1 MSSGSSDVIAR
12 AARRGSAQKGA
23 APAPKWTTIEGLTVA
38 YTDEASLRTARKDI
52 FEQRIYHFE
61 PATPSPLIIDGGA
74 HVGMAAMYWKWV
86 MPAARIVCFEPD
98 GGIAAL
104 LRKNLS
110 VNGLTGVEVIEAGL
124 AAAAGEAAFCADG
137 SDGGRLVTEAGGDAD
152 WRVPTVRLS
161 DHVREPVELLKLNIE
176 GQEWPVL
183 SDLEQAGRLGLVR
196 RIILEYHGWPVGRQS
211 LGDILNLL
219 DRAGYRYIVH
229 DFDRE
234 TNPATKPPFRIRNH
248 APWFCLVYAERA
260 AVDSGT
266 SRPPHSKAPPIVEM
280 GGLRRV
286 TPVSRVF
293 GLDRGTAI
301 DRHYIET
308 FLAAHAS
315 DICGRVLEIG
325 DCGYTRRFGGEGV
338 SRSDVLHAAPGN
350 RQATLVGD
358 LATGAGIPREAF
370 DCIILT
376 QTLLCIEDVR
386 SAIANCARALA
397 PGGVVLATVP
407 GISQVSRYDMD
418 RWGDWWRFTTLS
430 ARRLFE
436 SAFGAGNV
444 AVEAFG
450 NVLAATGFLQG
461 MAAEELTARELEHR
475 DADYELVITIRARR
489 AN

>member
-1 MSSGSSDVIAR
+1 MSPAASGTISGGVLRSFASTD
-12 AARRGSAQKGA
+12 A
-23 APAPKWTTIEGLTVA
+23 APTPGTVVFEGFTIH
-38 YTDEASLRTARKDI
+38 YTDEASLRTACKDI
-52 FEQRIYHFE
+52 FGQRIYHFE
-61 PATPSPLIIDGGA
+61 SASARPLIIDGGA
-74 HVGMAAMYWKWV
+74 HVGMAAMYWKRV

-98 GGIAAL
+98 SGIAAL
-104 LRKNLS
+104 LRKNIAA
-110 VNGLTGVEVIEAGL
+110 NGLAGVEVIEAGL
-124 AAAAGEAAFCADG
+124 AAAAGEAAFRGDG
-137 SDGGRLVTEAGGDAD
+137 SDGGRILTEAAGEEKR
-152 WRVPTVRLS
+152 RVPTARLS

-183 SDLEQAGRLGLVR
+183 CDLEQTGRLGLVQ
-196 RIILEYHGWPVGRQS
+196 RIILEYHGWPGGGQR

-248 APWFCLVYAERA
+248 APWFCLVYAERVA
-260 AVDSGT
+260 ADSGA
-266 SRPPHSKAPPIVEM
+266 SRPPHSKAPRVVEM

-301 DRHYIET
+301 DRYYIEK
-308 FLAAHAS
+308 FLAARAC
-315 DICGRVLEIG
+315 DIRGRVLEIG
-325 DCGYTRRFGGEGV
+325 DSGYTRRFGGERV
-338 SRSDVLHAAPGN
+338 TRSDVLHAAPGN
-350 RQATLVGD
+350 RHATLVGD
-358 LATGAGIPREAF
+358 LATGEGIPHEAF

-386 SAIANCARALA
+386 SAIANCARSLA

-407 GISQVSRYDMD
+407 GISQVSRYDME

-461 MAAEELTARELEHR
+461 MAAEELTADELEYR
-475 DADYELVITIRARR
+475 DADYELVITIHARR
-489 AN
+489 PN